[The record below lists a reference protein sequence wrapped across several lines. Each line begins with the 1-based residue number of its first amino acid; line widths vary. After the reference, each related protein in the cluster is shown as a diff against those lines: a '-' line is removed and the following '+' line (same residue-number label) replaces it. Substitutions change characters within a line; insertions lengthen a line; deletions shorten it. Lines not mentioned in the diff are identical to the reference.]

1 MDINK
6 KIQKIFNKIK
16 IKDRKRLQISF
27 GIICEKI
34 ILENGD
40 KYIAKYYQI
49 KNNKFNS
56 IDVES
61 NSLVFLNDLNFQLF
75 PKVYYFDKEI
85 LIMDLIDH
93 DGIKPKNL
101 KKDFIKYIL
110 KLHSLSNNKFG
121 FNFDTQIGGMKQP
134 NKLNTS
140 WVEFFSNQRLS
151 VMYEAINK
159 TQPMPKNINQKIEK
173 LINNIANFLPKN
185 PKISLLH
192 GDLWE
197 GNILFKNQKL
207 VGLIDPGIFYGHNE
221 MELAYLRW
229 FNFVDKSFLDE
240 YNNYSSIDENY
251 YSYEPIYQ
259 LYYSLSNIYLWSRD
273 YINNASDLLNKI
285 KI

>member
-6 KIQKIFNKIK
+6 KFKNIFDKIK
-16 IKDRKRLQISF
+16 IKDRKRLQVSF

-34 ILENGD
+34 ILENDD
-40 KYIAKYYQI
+40 KYIAKYYQTK
-49 KNNKFNS
+49 KNQFNS

-61 NSLVFLNDLNFQLF
+61 NSLLFLNDLNFELF

-85 LIMDLIDH
+85 LIMNLIDH

-101 KKDFIKYIL
+101 KDDFIKSIL
-110 KLHSLSNNKFG
+110 KLHSISNDKFG
-121 FNFDTQIGGMKQP
+121 FNFDTQIGGMQQP
-134 NKLNTS
+134 NKLNAN
-140 WVEFFSNQRLS
+140 WVDFFSNQRLL

-159 TQPMPKNINQKIEK
+159 VNPMPKNINIKIEK
-173 LINNIANFLPKN
+173 LISNIAEFLPKN

-192 GDLWE
+192 GDLWA

-229 FNFVDKSFLDE
+229 FNFVDKNFLDE
-240 YNNYSSIDENY
+240 YNVYSRIDENY

-273 YINNASDLLNKI
+273 YINDTSLLLKKLKI
-285 KI
+285 